1 MSKDRLKSLIL
12 MYVHKDI
19 KFDYND
25 IIAMYA
31 RCSPRSMLFI
41 NLLGNKQLIIVT
53 FFVALSKIMAYDI
66 GC

>member
-1 MSKDRLKSLIL
+1 MSKDRLNSLIL

-31 RCSPRSMLFI
+31 RRSPRSMLFI
-41 NLLGNKQLIIVT
+41 NPLDDK
-53 FFVALSKIMAYDI
+53 
-66 GC
+66 